1 MNTTQPIKHA
11 LLIST
16 ILFVGCASQIKVD
29 PVLLGNQER
38 IYRDGVPAVI
48 SRKGLVVMAAP
59 VKVIRDGKEQPK
71 FIVSVANTSQSQFD
85 VDTSNFAASVDGL
98 PLKIFTHDEVA
109 DSIKSK
115 QAWAA
120 FAVALGG
127 AMQAASAQQQAS
139 RSSNS
144 GSYNSNTSGNFNTY
158 GSSNLS
164 GNYNANTAG
173 TYTGWTYNPA
183 AGQAAANA
191 VNARTDSQM
200 ASLQQQGQAALDEA
214 QKSILKQTTVS
225 PGSSHGG
232 QIVLATFDV
241 PDAGS
246 TLDLKVSVS
255 GEEHLFRFTN
265 QKYKK

>member
-1 MNTTQPIKHA
+1 MNTTHPIKRA
-11 LLIST
+11 FVLST
-16 ILFVGCASQIKVD
+16 ILFAGCASQIRVD
-29 PVLLGNQER
+29 PVLLGDQER

-48 SRKGLVVMAAP
+48 SRKGLIVIAAP
-59 VKVIRDGKEQPK
+59 VKVIRDGEEQPK
-71 FIVSVANTSQSQFD
+71 FIVSVANTSQSRFD
-85 VDTSNFAASVDGL
+85 VDTSNFAASVDGK
-98 PLKIFTHDEVA
+98 PVKIFTHDEIA

-127 AMQAASAQQQAS
+127 AMQAASAHQQAS
-139 RSSNS
+139 TSYNS
-144 GSYNSNTSGNFNTY
+144 GSYNSNTNGNFNTY

-164 GNYNANTAG
+164 GNYNAYTSG

-191 VNARTDSQM
+191 VNVRTDAQM
-200 ASLQQQGQAALDEA
+200 TSLQQQGQAALDEA

-241 PDAGS
+241 PDGGS
-246 TLDLKVSVS
+246 TLDLQVSVA
-255 GEEHLFRFTN
+255 GEEHLFRFSN